1 MDKTALNGIIF
12 SIITGMVI
20 GTVAALATPPEAS
33 HAADKAQVIVDETE
47 FDAIFVPA
55 GHEGPFILA
64 GDAAGE
70 RAF

>member
-33 HAADKAQVIVDETE
+33 HAADRAQVVVDEMEVEAFMVPEGHVGPIVATE
-47 FDAIFVPA
+47 ADGTVF
-55 GHEGPFILA
+55 
-64 GDAAGE
+64 
-70 RAF
+70 